1 MSQTIGM
8 DPLQVRHFARSL
20 ENAAG
25 DLELLG
31 MQISGSISS
40 VPWRG
45 SDADSFRSGWS
56 TRHRPTLTR
65 IADSLRQAALVAGD
79 NADAQD
85 QTSDTGSAGS
95 RVPVAAGSTAGSA
108 DTGSGNNDGGWLA
121 DGWDWVSDGAGWITE
136 TTADTADWFQD
147 RAELGFGNIHRSFM
161 DYGEQSA
168 HLVSLLDQW
177 VGGSP
182 PTLMELAATG
192 MLIRG
197 EWTEAKLTVLTLGQ
211 WDLPLLDDGTSWAGE
226 PIPVGVSASGTGTS
240 ASGHAEGVLPTDLRA
255 IAMNT
260 AQAYSDR
267 QVESSADGS
276 VRITRVDGPSG
287 PSYIVNI
294 PGTQEWSPA
303 TSITAADLT
312 GNLVTASGQLST
324 ASEAV
329 ALAME
334 RAGIESG
341 APVMLAGHSQGGM
354 TAAALAAD
362 PAFSA
367 QFNVTNVMAYGSPID
382 GTAVPAEVRII
393 AFQHENDVVPM
404 LDLGGAS
411 MDGSIAAQPSS
422 VQVTLPDP
430 PNTGWWDVK
439 GQHDFNAYAASI
451 SDAEDDHGSTAALY
465 AQDPLTERF
474 LTDDP
479 ARVESFVI
487 PIERR

>member
-8 DPLQVRHFARSL
+8 DPSQVRQLARSL

-31 MQISGSISS
+31 VQVSGRISS
-40 VPWRG
+40 IPWQG

-56 TRHRPTLTR
+56 ARHRPTLTR
-65 IADSLRQAALVAGD
+65 IADSLRQAALVAAE

-85 QTSDTGSAGS
+85 QTSDAASAGS
-95 RVPVAAGSTAGSA
+95 VAAAAEGSAPGSA
-108 DTGSGNNDGGWLA
+108 DTRPENTAGGWLA
-121 DGWDWVSDGAGWITE
+121 DGWDWVTDGAGWVAE
-136 TTADTADWFQD
+136 TSDDTVDWFQD
-147 RAELGFGNIHRSFM
+147 RAELGFGNIQRSFM

-211 WDLPLLDDGTSWAGE
+211 WDLPLLDDGSAWAGE
-226 PIPVGVSASGTGTS
+226 AIPVGVSTSGTGLS
-240 ASGHAEGVLPTDLRA
+240 ASGHAEGVLPSDLRA

-260 AQAYSDR
+260 GQAYSDR
-267 QVESSADGS
+267 QVESSVDGS
-276 VRITRVDGPSG
+276 VRITRIDGPSG

-303 TSITAADLT
+303 TSGTAADLT
-312 GNLVTASGQLST
+312 GNLVTASGQMST
-324 ASEAV
+324 ASDAV

-334 RAGIESG
+334 RAGIEPG

-382 GTAVPAEVRII
+382 GTAIPAEIRVI
-393 AFQHENDVVPM
+393 AFHHEDDVVPM
-404 LDLGGAS
+404 LDLGGARI
-411 MDGSIAAQPSS
+411 DGTTAGQSSS
-422 VQVTLPDP
+422 VQITLPNP
-430 PNTGWWDVK
+430 PNTGWWDVA
-439 GQHDFNAYAASI
+439 GRHDFNAYEASI
-451 SDAEDDHGSTAALY
+451 SDAENDPGSAAAQY
-465 AQDPLTERF
+465 ARDRSTERF
-474 LTDDP
+474 LTNDP
-479 ARVESFVI
+479 TRVESFVI